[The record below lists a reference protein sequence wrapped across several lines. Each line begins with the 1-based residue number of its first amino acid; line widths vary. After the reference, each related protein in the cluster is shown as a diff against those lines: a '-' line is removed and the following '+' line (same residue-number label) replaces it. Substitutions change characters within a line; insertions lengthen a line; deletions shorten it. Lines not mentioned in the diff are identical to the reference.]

1 MFLIS
6 WYIFT
11 HDNSPSTAVRRY
23 ISLGFT
29 HNVTKRLATFGYIE
43 KEETTLALKALE
55 EEYAGKCYMWPAKNK
70 DGLFEGTYE
79 LYGQRFISYL
89 KIDQR
94 DDKRFTVIS
103 IAFVQPDRLITQ
115 KEIAYEIP
123 YGVQIGGG
131 VRIHYKAETAYLY
144 SDVILQIDKY
154 AKNEGVNGLHPAVYH
169 VKMAHFLKEY
179 LQSGLKVRV
188 WTVNQES
195 DMKMLID
202 SGITAI
208 ITNYPDKARMIREES
223 ERG

>member
-1 MFLIS
+1 M
-6 WYIFT
+6 
-11 HDNSPSTAVRRY
+11 
-23 ISLGFT
+23 
-29 HNVTKRLATFGYIE
+29 
-43 KEETTLALKALE
+43 ALKALE

-131 VRIHYKAETAYLY
+131 VRIHYKAEINAQ
-144 SDVILQIDKY
+144 ILSEEVLNHEADYISHRDEDMHQKDITGKW
-154 AKNEGVNGLHPAVYH
+154 KNILELE
-169 VKMAHFLKEY
+169 KK
-179 LQSGLKVRV
+179 KI
-188 WTVNQES
+188 NQEKS
-195 DMKMLID
+195 ILTYHNLKINEEDASLEIQ
-202 SGITAI
+202 INT
-208 ITNYPDKARMIREES
+208 DKAY
-223 ERG
+223 ERL